1 MDLATLA
8 LIFAATGG
16 AIMVI
21 IRLSGRPR
29 PPTWFAIGHGALALF
44 GVGLLAGHWDT
55 LPHLAK
61 ISVGMFG
68 LAALG
73 GATMFFGYQLKNRP
87 LPIALMLGHGL
98 FALASLTVLIVA
110 LARTAEPGKL
120 PFGRPPVEQ
129 APATEPAPV
138 EPPQPLSASG

>member
-1 MDLATLA
+1 MDLATITLV
-8 LIFAATGG
+8 FAALAG
-16 AIMVI
+16 ATMVI
-21 IRLSGRPR
+21 IRLRGRPR

-44 GVGLLAGHWDT
+44 GVGLLAGHWET
-55 LPHLAK
+55 LPQLAK

-73 GATMFFGYQLKNRP
+73 GATMFFGYQLRNKP

-120 PFGRPPVEQ
+120 PFGKPPPVQQPEGQ
-129 APATEPAPV
+129 
-138 EPPQPLSASG
+138 QPLPIPPTQP